1 MLIITTWRF
10 CSSKIDHNILISGE
24 DLVKSRLIKRAQAR
38 SSLRVKSRWSS
49 TIINE
54 FTIEIPSLLFKKINS
69 RFSFRRSRS
78 SARPRSIDDDHHCL
92 KMRSLEEAKK
102 IVDDRRRFH
111 RRQEF
116 VFDKKE
122 FNQMFQKISIKR
134 EIQWRWSVERMKNT
148 SVQVMMTLHFLLILC
163 IAFQTKFFTETFSVN
178 LEW

>member
-24 DLVKSRLIKRAQAR
+24 DLVKSRLIERAQAR

-49 TIINE
+49 TIIDE
-54 FTIEIPSLLFKKINS
+54 FTIKIPSLLLKKINS

-78 SARPRSIDDDHHCL
+78 SARPRSIDDNHHCL

-102 IVDDRRRFH
+102 IIDDRRRFH

-122 FNQMFQKISIKR
+122 FNQMFQKISLKCAPEIRRDRPRLKKWKR
-134 EIQWRWSVERMKNT
+134 SSTIAKSQVATRRYERKRLKKIWDFYCN
-148 SVQVMMTLHFLLILC
+148 FD
-163 IAFQTKFFTETFSVN
+163 
-178 LEW
+178 